1 MTEEKDKVMQQ
12 ARQALS
18 DFLLAKQVIDYLET
32 NEAKQ
37 VLQMACA
44 DKENQAAREF
54 QFWAASRLSSLAIRL
69 DKLLKR
75 GM

>member
-1 MTEEKDKVMQQ
+1 MTEEQDKIMQQ
-12 ARQALS
+12 MRQVLS

-32 NEAKQ
+32 SEAKQ
-37 VLQMACA
+37 VLQRACA

-54 QFWAASRLSSLAIRL
+54 QFWAASRLSSLAIKV